1 MNDGFCV
8 ESMLRFTGTTVT
20 IFTSSGGASG
30 SGFTG
35 VLAGVCDGCV
45 RLITCIG
52 APPCCPLGSD
62 CDDEFDFGRGFGWGW
77 GNSWGWGGGRGGFG
91 GCCGGDRN
99 NNLLGSV
106 TNIPICNI
114 VGFVHN
120 AV

>member
-1 MNDGFCV
+1 MPEGFCV
-8 ESMLRFTGTTVT
+8 DSMLRFIGTTVT
-20 IFTSSGGASG
+20 VFTASGGLSG

-52 APPCCPLGSD
+52 GAPCCALGSD
-62 CDDEFDFGRGFGWGW
+62 CDDNFGRGFGWGF
-77 GNSWGWGGGRGGFG
+77 GSRGGFG
-91 GCCGGDRN
+91 GCGGGNRN
-99 NNLLGSV
+99 DSLLGSV
-106 TNIPICNI
+106 TNIPICQI